1 MQSRRKLRFRLI
13 VSFALFGFGL
23 SALFAVA
30 SLYVRAKVEN
40 QLVNASLQGD
50 VDQAVEKTHAQIPE
64 RAGGLSAA
72 STAWMW
78 SDRTIYKAP
87 LAWQNLATGVH
98 DMHEVDAGWPAHV
111 TTSWPCSR
119 KNGIIGFIRYDISRE
134 DLGKRQLITS
144 LDRSRRSCLACCR
157 WRIGLWLSRKVL
169 KPVSELA
176 TRLRDFRKSRDAP
189 KPLAP
194 HFADDEVGELAQA
207 LDEYSTRL
215 TAMVERDREFNSDV
229 SHELRTP
236 LAVISSTTELLQGS
250 PDLTDKLRERLK
262 RIERASRQATELIE
276 ALLLLSRAER
286 RGPTRGETT
295 EVAKVAADVIESQ
308 RPQVRDKPVE
318 IELIVR
324 TISVSVNAPASVLSV
339 ALTNMIGN
347 AIKYTLEG
355 RVTVEVEQRA
365 HRSDRYRP
373 GHQARRCGAP
383 VPARRARRRRGWQRR
398 RPWPC
403 HRAASLRTLR
413 LGCFDAA
420 AHRCQWRDCLYYFR
434 SQRRRISDLVSL
446 LSLQARDGAS
456 TRSR

>member
-40 QLVNASLQGD
+40 QLVNASLQSD
-50 VDQAVEKTHAQIPE
+50 VNQAVEATHVDPSQPVGSRLID
-64 RAGGLSAA
+64 
-72 STAWMW
+72 AWMW

-87 LAWQNLATGVH
+87 LAWQNLATGVY
-98 DMHEVDAGWPAHV
+98 DMHDVDKDGRTRHYKLAV
-111 TTSWPCSR
+111 SR
-119 KNGIIGFIRYDISRE
+119 KYGLIGFISYDISHE

-144 LDRSRRSCLACCR
+144 LISAVILFSLLSLA
-157 WRIGLWLSRKVL
+157 IGLWLSRKVL

-176 TRLRDFRKSRDAP
+176 RRLRDFRKAGRAE
-189 KPLAP
+189 PLAP

-207 LDEYSTRL
+207 LDGYSERL

-250 PDLTDKLRERLK
+250 PDLTEKLRERLK

-295 EVAKVAADVIESQ
+295 EVTKVATDVIESQ
-308 RPQVRDKPVE
+308 RPQVRDKPIEV
-318 IELIVR
+318 ELIQNDPY
-324 TISVSVNAPASVLSV
+324 SVNAPASVLSV
-339 ALTNMIGN
+339 ALTNLIGN
-347 AIKYTLEG
+347 AIKYTLQG
-355 RVTVEVEQRA
+355 RVTVKVEKGRVDVIDTGPGIKPEDAERLFQRGVRGEGA
-365 HRSDRYRP
+365 GGSGAGLGLAIVRRLCELYGWDVSIRPRADTNGAIASIVFDRRE
-373 GHQARRCGAP
+373 A
-383 VPARRARRRRGWQRR
+383 
-398 RPWPC
+398 
-403 HRAASLRTLR
+403 
-413 LGCFDAA
+413 
-420 AHRCQWRDCLYYFR
+420 
-434 SQRRRISDLVSL
+434 
-446 LSLQARDGAS
+446 
-456 TRSR
+456 

>member
-1 MQSRRKLRFRLI
+1 MQSRRKLRFRLV

-23 SALFAVA
+23 SALFAMA
-30 SLYVRAKVEN
+30 SLYVRAKVED
-40 QLVNASLQGD
+40 QLVTAALQGD
-50 VDQAVEKTHAQIPE
+50 IDQAVDKTLSNQPAQSE
-64 RAGGLSAA
+64 LVE
-72 STAWMW
+72 AWFK
-78 SDRTIYKAP
+78 SDRTLYKMP
-87 LAWQNLATGVH
+87 LAWQNLDTGVH
-98 DMHEVDAGWPAHV
+98 DLYDVDASGRTRHYKLAV
-111 TTSWPCSR
+111 RR
-119 KNGIIGFIRYDISRE
+119 KDGVIGFERYDISRE
-134 DLGKRQLITS
+134 DLGKRQLITALGAAVILFS
-144 LDRSRRSCLACCR
+144 LLSLA
-157 WRIGLWLSRKVL
+157 IGLWLSRKVL

-176 TRLRDFRKSRDAP
+176 TRLRNFRKTGLAE
-189 KPLAP
+189 PLAL

-318 IELIVR
+318 IELIE
-324 TISVSVNAPASVLSV
+324 TSAVSVNAPASVLSV
-339 ALTNMIGN
+339 ALTNIIGN

-355 RVTVEVEQRA
+355 RVTVQVEKGRIDVIDTGPGIKPEDAERLFQRGVRGEGA
-365 HRSDRYRP
+365 GGSGAGLGLAIVRRLCELYGWDVSIRP
-373 GHQARRCGAP
+373 RTDANGAVASIVFERDAR
-383 VPARRARRRRGWQRR
+383 
-398 RPWPC
+398 
-403 HRAASLRTLR
+403 
-413 LGCFDAA
+413 
-420 AHRCQWRDCLYYFR
+420 
-434 SQRRRISDLVSL
+434 
-446 LSLQARDGAS
+446 
-456 TRSR
+456 